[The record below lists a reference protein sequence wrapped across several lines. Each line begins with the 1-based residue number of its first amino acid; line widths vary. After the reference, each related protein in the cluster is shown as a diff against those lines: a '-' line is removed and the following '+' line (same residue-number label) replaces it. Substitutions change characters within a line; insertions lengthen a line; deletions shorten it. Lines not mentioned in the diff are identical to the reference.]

1 MEIIELA
8 GVHAEGEIGRVLIKG
23 APAIPGHTLREK
35 MDYLNH
41 VDDSLIRRCLFEPRG
56 SANMTV
62 NLLLEPV
69 DASADI
75 AFIPLQPDGAHA
87 LSGSNSICVA
97 TAALEMGTIVMH
109 EPLTTV
115 VIETPAGRV
124 EARAE
129 CRAGKCERVTV
140 KMAPSFVEHLD
151 HPLEVPGL
159 GQLNVDVAYGGCFFV
174 LVEAEQLGVRL
185 VKQAARRLVELA
197 AVIKQAAREQIHL
210 AQRPEMGTCKI
221 EYVMFTDN
229 EDGKR
234 LNCNIIHPGRVDRSP
249 CGTGS
254 GARLATLHRRGL
266 VALNQPVT
274 FHSLIGST
282 FECRIVEEAEPL
294 SGNITHE
301 ISGRA
306 WLYSHEKYWADTKDP
321 YACGYVLSDTWG
333 PDAD

>member
-1 MEIIELA
+1 MDIIELA

-23 APAIPGHTLREK
+23 APAIPGHNLREK

-62 NLLLEPV
+62 NLLLAPV

-87 LSGSNSICVA
+87 LSGSNCICVA

-266 VALNQPVT
+266 VALNQRDLPQPDRQHVRVPDRR
-274 FHSLIGST
+274 G
-282 FECRIVEEAEPL
+282 
-294 SGNITHE
+294 
-301 ISGRA
+301 GRTPQRQ
-306 WLYSHEKYWADTKDP
+306 HHP
-321 YACGYVLSDTWG
+321 
-333 PDAD
+333 